1 MIVEQRIAGLCIF
14 VAVGIC
20 LFSVTLA
27 SCVLRR
33 GDHRLTYVP
42 PAVKCFVSGLLLGL
56 GLLVM
61 LPSALQQ
68 APANQLSAHHVLLMF
83 VSSAAAM
90 FVIHH
95 VFMSHSHNHG
105 EAIMKPESVAGPLE
119 AAGLQEPC
127 SDDAPCNGSDI
138 ENCVCGTPARVSG
151 LGKPTHCPPVGIPSV
166 KKQPTDEPPAPSR
179 GPLVL
184 TTAVPVLLR
193 ALPYTIHAFI
203 DGAVLGT
210 AQSLMVL
217 LSLAIPITLCSV
229 QDVGTIIVNLSANGA
244 SRSVTL
250 ITVLCFGM
258 GFPLGTAA
266 TVALTSRTGE
276 GAAAG
281 LAPLRA
287 CAAGVFAY
295 MALFELAPPHAHG
308 RVANLRYAI
317 AFASGIALV
326 LLSEQAED
334 WAVSTIF
341 AAGEVHGPSLRA
353 SSSNMTE
360 AWLEQRAAPDA
371 ASSSA
376 AANVLLPSVPSEM
389 HGS

>member
-1 MIVEQRIAGLCIF
+1 MVEQRLDGLCIF

-27 SCVLRR
+27 SCVLRC

-61 LPSALQQ
+61 
-68 APANQLSAHHVLLMF
+68 HVGAAAGAGEPI
-83 VSSAAAM
+83 VSSPRA
-90 FVIHH
+90 FNVCFECGRH
-95 VFMSHSHNHG
+95 VCHPPRLHEPLAQSRRGHY
-105 EAIMKPESVAGPLE
+105 EAGIGRRPLE

-166 KKQPTDEPPAPSR
+166 KKQPTDAPPAPSR

-217 LSLAIPITLCSV
+217 LSLAIPYYALLCSGRRDDYR
-229 QDVGTIIVNLSANGA
+229 QPLGQRCKPQRHLDHCSLLWHGLSA
-244 SRSVTL
+244 R
-250 ITVLCFGM
+250 
-258 GFPLGTAA
+258 
-266 TVALTSRTGE
+266 
-276 GAAAG
+276 
-281 LAPLRA
+281 
-287 CAAGVFAY
+287 
-295 MALFELAPPHAHG
+295 HG
-308 RVANLRYAI
+308 RD
-317 AFASGIALV
+317 G
-326 LLSEQAED
+326 
-334 WAVSTIF
+334 
-341 AAGEVHGPSLRA
+341 RA
-353 SSSNMTE
+353 
-360 AWLEQRAAPDA
+360 D
-371 ASSSA
+371 
-376 AANVLLPSVPSEM
+376 VKD
-389 HGS
+389 G